1 MQTEIQNLI
10 DHPETL
16 REVLKLKQLDGL
28 IRKVTRCKSIIYTK
42 MQKKPLFFNPIASN
56 G

>member
-1 MQTEIQNLI
+1 MQTEIQTLI

-28 IRKVTRCKSIIYTK
+28 IRK
-42 MQKKPLFFNPIASN
+42 P
-56 G
+56 